1 MALIDGQN
9 CARSDNKRRAVDS
22 ALTIPYL
29 HMCLL
34 PVVIRGTYSGL
45 GMVKDLS
52 DESCDNGAGG
62 LVSIRCKFL
71 AVLMAALF
79 PATGHPQQAPIEFAA
94 PVSVVMADKINA
106 VRMVD
111 VDSDGHLDII
121 ALQGEPSLTS
131 GMFVALGDGSGNFGA
146 PIFNQISVNWPWSVD
161 VGDIN
166 EDGVV
171 DAVVTDFLS
180 GQFAYLEGNG
190 DGTFSEQPR
199 LVPGWGGGNP
209 QVQVV
214 DIDDDGH
221 LDVIAADFFGSR
233 LQVAWGTGIDDP
245 IAAFDGLSLIPL
257 TGFPLSFDIADLDGD
272 GDLDLCCGFNS
283 GSGGGVATS
292 LYQGNR
298 NFSAEE
304 RAIGGLTDSHW
315 STMAIDLDGGLPEIV
330 SVEEGL
336 GNLGIFTL
344 AAGIPQ
350 AGIPIFTGSNQR
362 HAAGG
367 DLDLD
372 GITDLVIRNYAS
384 GGFLILQGI
393 GALEFLEVSTLDG
406 PVAFSGLELVD
417 VDEDGSLDIV
427 AGNYD
432 QSTVSYYL
440 NLTVSGAFRRGEL
453 NGDGNTNIADAV
465 FLLAYL
471 FNDGLTPGCLDAAD
485 TNDDGGVNISDA
497 VTLLAVLFSGAGP
510 LPEPVGSCGQD
521 PTDDALECEDS
532 GDSCL

>member
-1 MALIDGQN
+1 
-9 CARSDNKRRAVDS
+9 
-22 ALTIPYL
+22 
-29 HMCLL
+29 
-34 PVVIRGTYSGL
+34 
-45 GMVKDLS
+45 MVKDLS

-62 LVSIRCKFL
+62 LVSIRYKLL

>member
-1 MALIDGQN
+1 MSVRTTLLAL
-9 CARSDNKRRAVDS
+9 
-22 ALTIPYL
+22 LTAA
-29 HMCLL
+29 LL
-34 PVVIRGTYSGL
+34 P
-45 GMVKDLS
+45 
-52 DESCDNGAGG
+52 
-62 LVSIRCKFL
+62 
-71 AVLMAALF
+71 
-79 PATGHPQQAPIEFAA
+79 ATAQSQQAAIEFAP
-94 PVSVVMADKINA
+94 PVSVVMADKVNA
-106 VRMVD
+106 VKMAD
-111 VDSDGHLDII
+111 VNSDGHLDII
-121 ALQGEPSLTS
+121 ALQGEPSLSS
-131 GMFVALGDGSGNFGA
+131 GMFVALGDGSGNFDA
-146 PIFNQISVNWPWSVD
+146 PVFNAISISWPWSVD

-166 EDGVV
+166 EDGTV

-180 GQFAYLEGNG
+180 GQFAYMEGNG

-209 QVQVV
+209 QIQLA

-221 LDVIAADFFGSR
+221 LDVIAVELFGSR

-245 IAAFDGLSLIPL
+245 LAAFDGLASVLL
-257 TGFPLSFDIADLDGD
+257 TGYPLSFDIADLDGD
-272 GDLDLCCGFNS
+272 GDLDLCCGFNA

-298 NFSAEE
+298 TFSAEE
-304 RAIGGLTDSHW
+304 RLIGGLTESHW
-315 STMAIDLDGGLPEIV
+315 STRAIDLDGGLPEIV

-344 AAGIPQ
+344 NAGIPQ

-362 HAAGG
+362 HIDGG

-372 GITDLVIRNYAS
+372 GIPDLVIRNYSS
-384 GGFLILQGI
+384 GDLVILQGI
-393 GALEFLEVSTLDG
+393 GALKFLDAWTLDG
-406 PVAFSGLELVD
+406 SVAFSGLELVD
-417 VDEDGSLDIV
+417 VNGDGSLDIV
-427 AGNYD
+427 VGNYD

-440 NLTVSGAFRRGEL
+440 NLTVIGAFKRGEL

-471 FNDGLTPGCLDAAD
+471 FNNGFTPGCLDAAD
-485 TNDDGGVNISDA
+485 TNDDGAVNISDA
-497 VTLLAVLFSGAGP
+497 VTLLAVLFSGAPP
-510 LPEPVGSCGQD
+510 LPEPIGSCGQD

>member
-1 MALIDGQN
+1 MSVRNSL
-9 CARSDNKRRAVDS
+9 
-22 ALTIPYL
+22 
-29 HMCLL
+29 
-34 PVVIRGTYSGL
+34 
-45 GMVKDLS
+45 
-52 DESCDNGAGG
+52 
-62 LVSIRCKFL
+62 L
-71 AVLMAALF
+71 AVLMAVPF
-79 PATGHPQQAPIEFAA
+79 SATGYSQQAPIEFAA
-94 PVSVVMADKINA
+94 PVSVVMADKVNA
-106 VRMVD
+106 VRMAD

-121 ALQGEPSLTS
+121 ALQGEPSLVS
-131 GMFVALGDGSGNFGA
+131 GMFVALGDGNGNFDA
-146 PIFNQISVNWPWSVD
+146 PVFNAISINWPWAVD

-166 EDGVV
+166 EDGTV

-209 QVQVV
+209 QVQVA

-221 LDVIAADFFGSR
+221 LDVIAADFFGSK

-245 IAAFDGLSLIPL
+245 LAAFDGLATVPL
-257 TGFPLSFDIADLDGD
+257 TGFPLSLDIADLDGD

-298 NFSAEE
+298 TFSAEE
-304 RAIGGLTDSHW
+304 RSIGGLSESHW
-315 STMAIDLDGGLPEIV
+315 STMAIDLDGGFPEIV
-330 SVEEGL
+330 TVDEGL
-336 GNLGIFTL
+336 GSLGIFTL

-350 AGIPIFTGSNQR
+350 PGIPIFTGSNQR
-362 HAAGG
+362 HVAGG

-372 GITDLVIRNYAS
+372 GVADLVIRNFSS
-384 GGFLILQGI
+384 GSFLILQGV
-393 GALEFLEVSTLDG
+393 GALKFVEVLLIDG

-417 VDEDGSLDIV
+417 VNEDGSLDIV

-440 NLTVSGAFRRGEL
+440 NLTASGAFIRGEL

-471 FNDGLTPGCLDAAD
+471 FNGGPTPGCLDAAD

-497 VTLLAVLFSGAGP
+497 VTLLAVLFNGASP
-510 LPEPVGSCGQD
+510 FPEPVGSCGQD
-521 PTDDALECEDS
+521 PTADALECEDS
-532 GDSCL
+532 GSSCL

>member
-1 MALIDGQN
+1 MRVRYTLL
-9 CARSDNKRRAVDS
+9 VL
-22 ALTIPYL
+22 LTAT
-29 HMCLL
+29 LL
-34 PVVIRGTYSGL
+34 PATADSQQVV
-45 GMVKDLS
+45 
-52 DESCDNGAGG
+52 
-62 LVSIRCKFL
+62 
-71 AVLMAALF
+71 
-79 PATGHPQQAPIEFAA
+79 IEFAP

-106 VRMVD
+106 VKMAD
-111 VDSDGHLDII
+111 VNSDGDLDII
-121 ALQGEPSLTS
+121 ALQGEPALTS
-131 GMFVALGDGSGNFGA
+131 GVFVALGDGSGNFDA
-146 PIFNQISVNWPWSVD
+146 PVFNAVSINWPWDVD
-161 VGDIN
+161 FGDIN
-166 EDGVV
+166 EDGVI

-209 QVQVV
+209 QVQLA

-221 LDVIAADFFGSR
+221 LDVIAVDLFGSR

-245 IAAFDGLSLIPL
+245 LAAFDGLASVLL
-257 TGFPLSFDIADLDGD
+257 TGYPLSFDIADLDGD
-272 GDLDLCCGFNS
+272 GDLDLCCGFNA

-292 LYQGNR
+292 LYQGSR
-298 NFSAEE
+298 TFSAEE
-304 RAIGGLTDSHW
+304 REIGGLTESHW
-315 STMAIDLDGGLPEIV
+315 STLAIDLDGGLPEIV
-330 SVEEGL
+330 SIEEGL
-336 GNLGIFTL
+336 GNLGIFTV

-362 HAAGG
+362 HVDGG

-372 GITDLVIRNYAS
+372 GITDLVIRNYSS
-384 GGFLILQGI
+384 GDLVILQGI
-393 GALEFLEVSTLDG
+393 GALEFLDVWTLDG
-406 PVAFSGLELVD
+406 SVSFSGLELVD
-417 VDEDGSLDIV
+417 VNGDGGLDIV
-427 AGNYD
+427 VGNYD

-471 FNDGLTPGCLDAAD
+471 FNNGFTPGCLDAAD

-497 VTLLAVLFSGAGP
+497 VTLLAVLFSGAPP
-510 LPEPVGSCGQD
+510 LPEPIGSCGPD

>member
-1 MALIDGQN
+1 MAIIDGQSS
-9 CARSDNKRRAVDS
+9 ARSDNKRRAVDS

-34 PVVIRGTYSGL
+34 PIAIRGTYSGL

-62 LVSIRCKFL
+62 LVSIRYKLL

-131 GMFVALGDGSGNFGA
+131 GMFVALGDGSGNFDA
-146 PIFNQISVNWPWSVD
+146 PIFNQISINWPWSVD

-209 QVQVV
+209 QVKVV

-245 IAAFDGLSLIPL
+245 IAAFDGLSVVPL

-304 RAIGGLTDSHW
+304 REIGGLTDSHW

-372 GITDLVIRNYAS
+372 GITDLVIRNYSS
-384 GGFLILQGI
+384 GDLVILQGI
-393 GALEFLEVSTLDG
+393 GALKFLDAWTLDG
-406 PVAFSGLELVD
+406 SVAFSGLELVD
-417 VDEDGSLDIV
+417 VNGDGSLDIV

-497 VTLLAVLFSGAGP
+497 VTLLAVLFSGAAP

>member
-1 MALIDGQN
+1 
-9 CARSDNKRRAVDS
+9 
-22 ALTIPYL
+22 
-29 HMCLL
+29 
-34 PVVIRGTYSGL
+34 
-45 GMVKDLS
+45 
-52 DESCDNGAGG
+52 
-62 LVSIRCKFL
+62 
-71 AVLMAALF
+71 
-79 PATGHPQQAPIEFAA
+79 
-94 PVSVVMADKINA
+94 
-106 VRMVD
+106 
-111 VDSDGHLDII
+111 
-121 ALQGEPSLTS
+121 
-131 GMFVALGDGSGNFGA
+131 
-146 PIFNQISVNWPWSVD
+146 
-161 VGDIN
+161 
-166 EDGVV
+166 
-171 DAVVTDFLS
+171 
-180 GQFAYLEGNG
+180 
-190 DGTFSEQPR
+190 
-199 LVPGWGGGNP
+199 
-209 QVQVV
+209 
-214 DIDDDGH
+214 
-221 LDVIAADFFGSR
+221 
-233 LQVAWGTGIDDP
+233 
-245 IAAFDGLSLIPL
+245 
-257 TGFPLSFDIADLDGD
+257 
-272 GDLDLCCGFNS
+272 
-283 GSGGGVATS
+283 
-292 LYQGNR
+292 
-298 NFSAEE
+298 
-304 RAIGGLTDSHW
+304 
-315 STMAIDLDGGLPEIV
+315 MAIDLDGGLPEIV

-350 AGIPIFTGSNQR
+350 AGLPIFTGSNQR

-372 GITDLVIRNYAS
+372 GITDLVIRNYVS
-384 GGFLILQGI
+384 GGFVILQGI

>member
-1 MALIDGQN
+1 
-9 CARSDNKRRAVDS
+9 
-22 ALTIPYL
+22 
-29 HMCLL
+29 
-34 PVVIRGTYSGL
+34 
-45 GMVKDLS
+45 MVKDLS

-62 LVSIRCKFL
+62 LVTIQYKFL
-71 AVLMAALF
+71 AVLMAALI

-131 GMFVALGDGSGNFGA
+131 GMFVALGDGSGNFDA

-180 GQFAYLEGNG
+180 GQFSYLEGNG

>member
-1 MALIDGQN
+1 MNVRYTLLAL
-9 CARSDNKRRAVDS
+9 
-22 ALTIPYL
+22 LT
-29 HMCLL
+29 
-34 PVVIRGTYSGL
+34 
-45 GMVKDLS
+45 
-52 DESCDNGAGG
+52 
-62 LVSIRCKFL
+62 
-71 AVLMAALF
+71 AALL
-79 PATGHPQQAPIEFAA
+79 PATGQSQQAAIEFAP
-94 PVSVVMADKINA
+94 PVSVVMADKVNA
-106 VRMVD
+106 VKMAD

-121 ALQGEPSLTS
+121 ALQGEPALTS
-131 GMFVALGDGSGNFGA
+131 GMFVALGDGSGNFDA
-146 PIFNQISVNWPWSVD
+146 PVFNAISINWPWAID
-161 VGDIN
+161 FGDIN
-166 EDGVV
+166 EDGVI

-180 GQFAYLEGNG
+180 GQFAYMEGNG

-209 QVQVV
+209 QVQLA

-221 LDVIAADFFGSR
+221 LDVIAVELFGSR

-245 IAAFDGLSLIPL
+245 LAAFDGLSSILL
-257 TGFPLSFDIADLDGD
+257 TGYPLSFDIADLDGD
-272 GDLDLCCGFNS
+272 GDLDLCCGFNA

-292 LYQGNR
+292 LYLGGR
-298 NFSAEE
+298 TFSAEE
-304 RAIGGLTDSHW
+304 RSIGGLTDSHW
-315 STMAIDLDGGLPEIV
+315 STIAIDLDGGLPEIV
-330 SVEEGL
+330 TVEEGL
-336 GNLGIFTL
+336 GNLGIFTV

-362 HAAGG
+362 HVDGG

-372 GITDLVIRNYAS
+372 GITDLVIRNYSS
-384 GGFLILQGI
+384 GDLVILQGI
-393 GALEFLEVSTLDG
+393 GALEFLDVWTLDG
-406 PVAFSGLELVD
+406 SVSFSGLELVD
-417 VDEDGSLDIV
+417 VNGDGGLDIV
-427 AGNYD
+427 VGNYD

-471 FNDGLTPGCLDAAD
+471 FNNGFTPGCLDAAD

-497 VTLLAVLFSGAGP
+497 VTLLAVLFSGAPP
-510 LPEPVGSCGQD
+510 LPEPIGSCGPD

>member
-1 MALIDGQN
+1 MRVRYTLL
-9 CARSDNKRRAVDS
+9 VL
-22 ALTIPYL
+22 LTAT
-29 HMCLL
+29 LL
-34 PVVIRGTYSGL
+34 PATADSQQVV
-45 GMVKDLS
+45 
-52 DESCDNGAGG
+52 
-62 LVSIRCKFL
+62 
-71 AVLMAALF
+71 
-79 PATGHPQQAPIEFAA
+79 IEFAP

-106 VRMVD
+106 VKMAD
-111 VDSDGHLDII
+111 VNSDGDLDII
-121 ALQGEPSLTS
+121 ALQGEPALTS
-131 GMFVALGDGSGNFGA
+131 GVFVALGDGSGNFDA
-146 PIFNQISVNWPWSVD
+146 PVFNAVSINWPWDVD
-161 VGDIN
+161 FGDIN
-166 EDGVV
+166 EDGVI

-209 QVQVV
+209 QIQVV

-221 LDVIAADFFGSR
+221 LDVIAADLFGSR

-245 IAAFDGLSLIPL
+245 LAAFDGLTSVPL

-272 GDLDLCCGFNS
+272 GDLDLCCGFNA

-292 LYQGNR
+292 LYLGGR
-298 NFSAEE
+298 TFSAEE
-304 RAIGGLTDSHW
+304 RSIGGLTDSHW
-315 STMAIDLDGGLPEIV
+315 STIAIDLDGGLPEIV
-330 SVEEGL
+330 TVEEGL
-336 GNLGIFTL
+336 GNLGIFTV

-362 HAAGG
+362 HVDGG

-372 GITDLVIRNYAS
+372 GITDLVIRNYSS
-384 GGFLILQGI
+384 GDLVILQGI
-393 GALEFLEVSTLDG
+393 GALEFLDVWTLDG
-406 PVAFSGLELVD
+406 SVSFSGLELVD
-417 VDEDGSLDIV
+417 VNGDGGLDIV
-427 AGNYD
+427 VGNYD

-471 FNDGLTPGCLDAAD
+471 FNNGFTPGCLDAAD

-497 VTLLAVLFSGAGP
+497 VTLLAVLFSGAPP
-510 LPEPVGSCGQD
+510 LPEPIGSCGPD

>member
-1 MALIDGQN
+1 MNVRYTLLAL
-9 CARSDNKRRAVDS
+9 
-22 ALTIPYL
+22 LT
-29 HMCLL
+29 
-34 PVVIRGTYSGL
+34 
-45 GMVKDLS
+45 
-52 DESCDNGAGG
+52 
-62 LVSIRCKFL
+62 
-71 AVLMAALF
+71 AALL
-79 PATGHPQQAPIEFAA
+79 PATGQSQQAAIEFAP
-94 PVSVVMADKINA
+94 PVSVVMADKVNA
-106 VRMVD
+106 VKMAD

-121 ALQGEPSLTS
+121 ALQGEPALTS
-131 GMFVALGDGSGNFGA
+131 GMFVALGDGSGNFDA
-146 PIFNQISVNWPWSVD
+146 PVFNAISINWPWAID
-161 VGDIN
+161 FGDIN
-166 EDGVV
+166 EDGVI

-180 GQFAYLEGNG
+180 GQFAYMEGNG

-209 QVQVV
+209 QVQLA

-221 LDVIAADFFGSR
+221 LDVIAVELFGSR

-245 IAAFDGLSLIPL
+245 LAAFDGLASVLL
-257 TGFPLSFDIADLDGD
+257 TGYPLSFDIADLDGD
-272 GDLDLCCGFNS
+272 GDLDLCCGFNA

-292 LYQGNR
+292 LYLGGR
-298 NFSAEE
+298 TFSAEE
-304 RAIGGLTDSHW
+304 RSIGGLTDSHW
-315 STMAIDLDGGLPEIV
+315 STIAIDLDGGLPEIV
-330 SVEEGL
+330 TVEEGL
-336 GNLGIFTL
+336 GNLGIFTV

-362 HAAGG
+362 HVDGG

-372 GITDLVIRNYAS
+372 GITDLVIRNYSS
-384 GGFLILQGI
+384 GDLVILQGI
-393 GALEFLEVSTLDG
+393 GALEFLDVWTLDG
-406 PVAFSGLELVD
+406 SVSFSGLELVD
-417 VDEDGSLDIV
+417 VNGDGGLDIV
-427 AGNYD
+427 VGNYD

-471 FNDGLTPGCLDAAD
+471 FNNGFTPGCLDAAD

-497 VTLLAVLFSGAGP
+497 VTLLAVLFSGAPP
-510 LPEPVGSCGQD
+510 LPEPIGSCGPD